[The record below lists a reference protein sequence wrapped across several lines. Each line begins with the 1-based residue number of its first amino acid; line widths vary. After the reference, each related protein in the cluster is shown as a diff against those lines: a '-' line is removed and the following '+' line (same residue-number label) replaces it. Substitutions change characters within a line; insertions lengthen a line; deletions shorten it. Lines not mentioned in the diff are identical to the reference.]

1 MPRPWSEEA
10 DDVPG
15 FRVGDNETPGFR
27 VQENP
32 MAPFGEGP
40 ASPASGNENAYPAF
54 PDGGLGGDGV
64 GFEQDGIGSPW
75 GERMPDGSLGNEP
88 TLPWAAKHRPFLFRA
103 LRDARAGSR
112 SVAPVAAI
120 RRR

>member
-75 GERMPDGSLGNEP
+75 GEMMPDGSLGNEP